1 MEGLDDDLIE
11 HVDQLHQQ
19 EEEGIVVDQQEGG
32 VEDQHSDIS
41 DGFEVIAGA
50 DLEEYLLPVG
60 AVPVDVSEADLRSS
74 PDHNK
79 TYHTLTSVSSMEQSY
94 NDPAG
99 SDDPDQQVETWEEL
113 HESILGASVQLV
125 TQEQLQHSM
134 LVASGQPVTHAVD
147 HIPFE
152 NVDIPDHLQ
161 STPKKCTPE
170 PR

>member
-1 MEGLDDDLIE
+1 MDLKA
-11 HVDQLHQQ
+11 LL
-19 EEEGIVVDQQEGG
+19 
-32 VEDQHSDIS
+32 VE
-41 DGFEVIAGA
+41 
-50 DLEEYLLPVG
+50 
-60 AVPVDVSEADLRSS
+60 AVPVDVSEADIRSS

-79 TYHTLTSVSSMEQSY
+79 IYHRLTSVSSMEQSY

-99 SDDPDQQVETWEEL
+99 SDDPNQQEEL
-113 HESILGASVQLV
+113 HESIMGASVQLV